1 MRLHSCKQ
9 KASCMI
15 RCGCKCFEDQWKT
28 ISLSVSFFLLI
39 SFSLFCVCSSADNPI
54 IPLLYSLVSFFL
66 FSSLFLL
73 LFISLSLFLSFFS
86 ISVYVY
92 VYFCF
97 FSFSFACWKS
107 ARMLRKSTF
116 CRCFLYFFLS
126 SKSLPLH
133 SLACFFFSCFFPPK
147 STQKQSGNLFTPYC
161 IGLHTVI
168 ISFVALLW
176 MWNALKKYSVS
187 QVYFKQYVQYIFA
200 NSTEHS
206 HLQSVVFLRVSFSSF
221 LSVSVNVS
229 GRKSWLIFFNWPC
242 VRYITAIL

>member
-1 MRLHSCKQ
+1 MK
-9 KASCMI
+9 
-15 RCGCKCFEDQWKT
+15 DY
-28 ISLSVSFFLLI
+28 ISLRLFFPSYFVLTVLCLLI
-39 SFSLFCVCSSADNPI
+39 GRQSNNP
-54 IPLLYSLVSFFL
+54 FAL
-66 FSSLFLL
+66 FSRF
-73 LFISLSLFLSFFS
+73 FLSFFFS
-86 ISVYVY
+86 LFIIIYFSLSLSFFFSLSVYVY

-168 ISFVALLW
+168 ISFVALL
-176 MWNALKKYSVS
+176 
-187 QVYFKQYVQYIFA
+187 
-200 NSTEHS
+200 
-206 HLQSVVFLRVSFSSF
+206 
-221 LSVSVNVS
+221 
-229 GRKSWLIFFNWPC
+229 
-242 VRYITAIL
+242 